1 MNYSWFFRN
10 CIQKPVV
17 FVLTLL
23 LLTCCTDTIGLSV
36 PDNSIHFSNDIGIPS
51 SRTNMNGSNASFTTN
66 DQIGVFETLTNRNNV
81 LYTYGTPNW
90 TTTTPMYWRHPST
103 NSTPIILTTPPLPG
117 RPSSFLPCR
126 DKQSPLPPMP
136 ATIY

>member
-17 FVLTLL
+17 FILTLL
-23 LLTCCTDTIGLSV
+23 LLICCTDTIGLSV
-36 PDNSIHFSNDIGIPS
+36 PDDSIHFSNDIGMPL

-66 DQIGVFETLTNRNNV
+66 DQIGVFETLTSRNNV

-90 TTTTPMYWRHPST
+90 
-103 NSTPIILTTPPLPG
+103 
-117 RPSSFLPCR
+117 
-126 DKQSPLPPMP
+126 
-136 ATIY
+136 ATAAIHFQKNENM

>member
-17 FVLTLL
+17 FVVTLM
-23 LLTCCTDTIGLSV
+23 LLTCCKDTIGLSV
-36 PDNSIHFSNDIGIPS
+36 PDNYIHFSNDIGIPS

-90 TTTTPMYWRHPST
+90 TTTTPMYSK
-103 NSTPIILTTPPLPG
+103 NSTSQHKFYAYYT
-117 RPSSFLPCR
+117 
-126 DKQSPLPPMP
+126 
-136 ATIY
+136 